1 MTKQLE
7 DFVDVK
13 VAIKNSVT
21 STTLVATA
29 VDTTGFG
36 RARFVFNLGGVAEIG
51 AVSANAVKIWK
62 GDTQGGTYTSIASAE
77 LAAITSGAISAAGC
91 VAVIDVPT
99 DPSNPWLKVSGA
111 LTSSNLYHSA
121 VCELYNGVSN
131 PPTSSAQ
138 QIVTV

>member
-1 MTKQLE
+1 MKQIE
-7 DFVDVK
+7 DTVDVK
-13 VAIKNSVT
+13 VAIANSVT
-21 STTLVATA
+21 STTIVATA
-29 VDTTGFG
+29 VNTTGFG

-51 AVSANAVKIWK
+51 AVSGSAVKIWK
-62 GDTQGGTYTSIASAE
+62 GASTGATFTSIASAE

-99 DPSNPWLKVSGA
+99 DPDKPWMKVSGS

-138 QIVTV
+138 QVVTV